1 MSTVD
6 TNRCNGTKPDG
17 QRCGMTRMTNFAG
30 KKAVRFTP
38 QPYFCSRHR
47 DQQDRQQEV
56 AS

>member
-1 MSTVD
+1 MSTDD

-47 DQQDRQQEV
+47 DQQDTQQEV
-56 AS
+56 SA